1 MEQLVILLLIALI
14 SLINWLVKKSSEL
27 RKARKLE
34 KGAGKTEESLRGGA
48 SSPAESQSERNL
60 RRFREAL
67 GLPEEAAPPVP
78 PKRVEQVSSPAASAP
93 PAESS
98 CSGKASHP
106 SHSRRFFACR
116 SCRMKDIDSPN
127 FLTEPPSSLSPL
139 RDAELNPSRIPE
151 LLSSSGGLRDAM
163 VLSEILG
170 PPKSLRAGEKE
181 LFK

>member
-27 RKARKLE
+27 RKTRKLE
-34 KGAGKTEESLRGGA
+34 KGAGRSEESLRGGQS
-48 SSPAESQSERNL
+48 SSPESQSEKNL

-67 GLPEEAAPPVP
+67 GLPEEAVPPAP
-78 PKRVEQVSSPAASAP
+78 PKRVEQTVP
-93 PAESS
+93 P
-98 CSGKASHP
+98 P
-106 SHSRRFFACR
+106 
-116 SCRMKDIDSPN
+116 
-127 FLTEPPSSLSPL
+127 LPPSLPKAPAPARRVTHPIPAVPSRVAPVHEGHRFAEFPHRITKSLSPL

-181 LFK
+181 LLK

>member
-48 SSPAESQSERNL
+48 SSPAESQSAKNL

-78 PKRVEQVSSPAASAP
+78 PKRVEQVVP
-93 PAESS
+93 P
-98 CSGKASHP
+98 P
-106 SHSRRFFACR
+106 
-116 SCRMKDIDSPN
+116 
-127 FLTEPPSSLSPL
+127 LPPSLPKAPALERPVTHPIPAVSSRVAPVHEGHRFTEFPHRITKSRSPL
-139 RDAELNPSRIPE
+139 RDAELKPSRISE